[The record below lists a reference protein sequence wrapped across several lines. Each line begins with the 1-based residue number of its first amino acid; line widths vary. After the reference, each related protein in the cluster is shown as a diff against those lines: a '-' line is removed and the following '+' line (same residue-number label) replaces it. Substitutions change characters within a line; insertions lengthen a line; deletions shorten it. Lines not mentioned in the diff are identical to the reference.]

1 MLLVLGLWV
10 DLFTKALA
18 FDKFDL
24 FRRFGAGLISDVSEG
39 AYVPEPAKRV
49 CLAYVWAI
57 AHSGKGGMWSCT

>member
-39 AYVPEPAKRV
+39 AYVPEPARHLLPRIPIIIG
-49 CLAYVWAI
+49 LASRLV
-57 AHSGKGGMWSCT
+57 